1 LDKAIHGLDK
11 EGMGLYY
18 HGEGLKRIHE
28 LKKGYDWKKNKADK
42 GNSD

>member
-1 LDKAIHGLDK
+1 MDKAIHGLDK

-28 LKKGYDWKKNKADK
+28 LKKGYDRKKNKVRKDD
-42 GNSD
+42 SD